1 MQAIKKL
8 LDIARNR
15 RKMSKKEKENRKMRK
30 SQTTTIN
37 KFFTFTFNI
46 EKFIFVRKHIWKNLV
61 YIVTFVLVFS
71 AWQVTRNAVKI

>member
-46 EKFIFVRKHIWKNLV
+46 EKFIFC
-61 YIVTFVLVFS
+61 
-71 AWQVTRNAVKI
+71 